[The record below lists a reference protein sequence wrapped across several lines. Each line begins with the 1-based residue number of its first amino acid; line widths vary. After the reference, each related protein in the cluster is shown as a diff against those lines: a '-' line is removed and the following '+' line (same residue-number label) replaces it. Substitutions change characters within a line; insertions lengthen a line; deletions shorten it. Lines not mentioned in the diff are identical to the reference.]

1 MKYKVLTLGGLMKYY
16 NICLIL
22 FFCLSPFFLD
32 AQCVSGNCRDG
43 SGIYIYPS
51 GNKYVGQF
59 TDGRITGIG
68 TCYYTD
74 GSKYQGEWLNGL
86 PEGKGVKIFAD
97 GRKTSGN
104 WKRGELVKE
113 KEEIAKG
120 AAEGQSGCVSGDCR
134 NGKGIYI
141 YSSGAV
147 YIGEFKD
154 GIIHGVGVCNYSDG
168 SKYQGQWVDRLPEGI
183 GTRTYADGKI
193 RNGMWKAGLPVD
205 EYGTILDEY
214 ITEND
219 PIGYGFEMQ
228 TGCIS
233 GNCDDGRGTFAYPNG
248 SKYEGTFK
256 DGQPNGSGIYTYPN
270 GEKYVGIFRNGFQ
283 HGKGKLYREDEVV
296 EGVWEEGEY
305 VGKSTIAKAEN
316 GCLSGDCLNGFGTFS
331 FRDGAKYTGSFRNKT
346 QNGKGTIVYA
356 NGDKYTGDWKDGI
369 YDGEGTLYLQNG
381 AKVSGLWRQG
391 VYAGLVRDKIK
402 DNPIIN
408 LNSSKSKLKVWAVII
423 GVASYNHMP
432 VLRYTDDDAYR
443 MYAFLKS
450 PEGGALEDDQISI
463 LIDEAATKQNIINTM
478 NKIFGKAGPNDLVM
492 LYFSGHGLKGSFL
505 PSDFDGFNNKLEHEE
520 INSILK
526 NSPAKYK
533 LCIADACHS
542 GSLLAMKSGQVP
554 NTLANYYQSLAQ
566 AQRGTALI
574 MSSKSDETSLESS
587 GLRQGVFSHFLI
599 RGLKGEAD
607 FNTDKVVTVQ
617 ELFNFVSSNV
627 KSYTNHRQS
636 PLIKGDYDKNMT
648 VAVRR

>member
-1 MKYKVLTLGGLMKYY
+1 MKHNTIFSILLLTVL
-16 NICLIL
+16 
-22 FFCLSPFFLD
+22 PFFLQ
-32 AQCVSGNCRDG
+32 AQCTSGNCRDG

-51 GNKYVGQF
+51 GAKYVGQF
-59 TDGRITGIG
+59 QAGKISGIG

-74 GSKYQGEWLNGL
+74 GSKYQGEWEDGF
-86 PEGKGVKIFAD
+86 PEGKGIKTLPD
-97 GRKTSGN
+97 GRLISGN
-104 WKRGELVKE
+104 WKRGELVQE

-120 AAEGQSGCVSGDCR
+120 NNNGQTGCVSGDCR

-141 YSSGAV
+141 YPSGAV
-147 YIGEFKD
+147 YIGEFKN
-154 GIIHGVGVCNYSDG
+154 GEIHGVGVCHYSDG
-168 SKYQGQWVDRLPEGI
+168 SKYQGQWVYRYPEGR
-183 GTRTYADGKI
+183 GTRTYADGTK
-193 RNGMWKAGLPVD
+193 RTGLWKMGQPVD
-205 EYGTILDEY
+205 ENDNILDEY

-219 PIGYGFEMQ
+219 PQSYGLEMQ
-228 TGCIS
+228 SGCIS
-233 GNCDDGRGTFAYPNG
+233 GDCENGRGTYAYPNG

-256 DGQPNGSGIYTYPN
+256 NGQPNGSGVYTYPN
-270 GEKYVGIFRNGFQ
+270 GERYVGIFRDGFQ
-283 HGKGKLYREDEVV
+283 HGLGKLYRQNEIL

-305 VGKSTIAKAEN
+305 VGKPQKEKPET
-316 GCLSGDCLNGFGTFS
+316 GCVSGDCIDGFGTFV
-331 FRDGAKYTGSFRNKT
+331 FRDGSRYIGSFKDKK
-346 QNGKGTIVYA
+346 QEGKGAMSYA
-356 NGDKYTGDWKDGI
+356 NGDKYTGDWKAGI

-381 AKVSGLWRQG
+381 SKVSGLWRSG
-391 VYAGLVRDKIK
+391 VYAGLTQEV
-402 DNPIIN
+402 NPNNTPSNISFN
-408 LNSSKSKLKVWAVII
+408 KPKLKIYSDII
-423 GVASYNHMP
+423 SIASYNHMP

-478 NKIFGKAGPNDLVM
+478 NDVFGIAVSNDLVL
-492 LYFSGHGLKGSFL
+492 LYFAGHGLKGSFL
-505 PSDFDGFNNKLEHEE
+505 PNDFDGINNKLYHEE
-520 INSILK
+520 INTILK
-526 NSPAKYK
+526 KSPAKYK

-542 GSLLAMKSGQVP
+542 GSLLAMKSGKVP

-566 AQRGTALI
+566 AQAGTALI

-607 FNTDKVVTVQ
+607 FNSDKIVTVQ

-636 PLIKGDYDKNMT
+636 PLIKGDYDKKMT

>member
-1 MKYKVLTLGGLMKYY
+1 MKYY
-16 NICLIL
+16 NICFIL

-59 TDGRITGIG
+59 TNGRITGIG

-86 PEGKGVKIFAD
+86 PEGKGVKVFVD
-97 GRKTSGN
+97 GRKISGN

-305 VGKSTIAKAEN
+305 VGKSTKEIKES
-316 GCLSGDCLNGFGTFS
+316 GCLSGDCINGFGTFA
-331 FRDGAKYTGSFRNKT
+331 FRDGAKYSGSFRNKT

-520 INSILK
+520 INAILK